1 MKIQKRIFNY
11 NIEDV
16 IKSNIEM
23 QTISRVL
30 QTEFGFK
37 NLNFNILINNS
48 LKYYSSWTQEKKD
61 KFIKTIGG
69 KANFKKTKAY
79 LENKME
85 IENEY

>member
-1 MKIQKRIFNY
+1 MKFQKRIFNY

-16 IKSNIEM
+16 IKSNLSL

-30 QTEFGFK
+30 QSEFGFR
-37 NLNFNILINNS
+37 NLDFVKFIDNS
-48 LKYYSSWTQEKKD
+48 LKHYSSWSQEKKD

-79 LENKME
+79 LESK
-85 IENEY
+85 IGA